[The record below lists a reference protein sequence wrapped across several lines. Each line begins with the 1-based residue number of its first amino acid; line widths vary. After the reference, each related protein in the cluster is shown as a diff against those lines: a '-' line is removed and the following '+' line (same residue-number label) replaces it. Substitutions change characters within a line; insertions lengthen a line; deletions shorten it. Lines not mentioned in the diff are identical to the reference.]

1 MNGVKYLLDTNSILG
16 MLSLDTALQV
26 LMRDTRYAIRA
37 VSLDCPN
44 KVVASEDRV
53 GFQFCGLSVCV

>member
-26 LMRDTRYAIRA
+26 LMRDTRYAMR
-37 VSLDCPN
+37 DTRG
-44 KVVASEDRV
+44 VA
-53 GFQFCGLSVCV
+53 